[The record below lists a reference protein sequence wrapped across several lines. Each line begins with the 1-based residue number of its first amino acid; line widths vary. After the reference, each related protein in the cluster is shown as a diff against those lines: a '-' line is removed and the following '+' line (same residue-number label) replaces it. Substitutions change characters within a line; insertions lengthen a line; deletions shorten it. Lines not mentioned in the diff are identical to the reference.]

1 MNFIAQL
8 GSSLENVRAA
18 EREKTCLTLRPEFMV
33 FVSVGSLL
41 TFLHPLSLSFIQVC
55 VLPILTM
62 HLSPLFRTVL
72 FIFFNGSTCTIEA
85 RWMFYFSLSDFWNCF
100 SPLLL
105 SCSFLQF
112 FLCVFVGIVSNS
124 CRQIPFL
131 SVLFFFFCFSEPFAH
146 VFWCISYLG
155 VIAELFTKWSVSFI
169 SGSSGQPIVAT
180 SGHRIYPTTEKDLE
194 KLLNSR

>member
-112 FLCVFVGIVSNS
+112 FYVSLS
-124 CRQIPFL
+124 ELSLIPVAKFHSFL
-131 SVLFFFFCFSEPFAH
+131 FSVFFFCFSEPFAH

-169 SGSSGQPIVAT
+169 GGSSGQPIVAT